1 MWSILSSSDQTA
13 CIDPPPN
20 RYLHSAEGGVRFGEP
35 ALSSW
40 LPCSVRSS
48 VPLVSIWGWSGALQ
62 RTCQAHGPEEEGC
75 SALPHWN
82 SLFPS
87 PHRLVLLQDFTRLK
101 RTLKFPLAAAGKPS
115 RVYKLLEVSGEQFM
129 GL

>member
-1 MWSILSSSDQTA
+1 M
-13 CIDPPPN
+13 
-20 RYLHSAEGGVRFGEP
+20 RFREP

-40 LPCSVRSS
+40 LPCSVQIPSF
-48 VPLVSIWGWSGALQ
+48 SIWGWSRALQ
-62 RTCQAHGPEEEGC
+62 RTCQTHGPEEEGC
-75 SALPHWN
+75 RALPRWN

-101 RTLKFPLAAAGKPS
+101 RTLKFPLPAAGKPS